1 MKVGITGV
9 SGFIG
14 SRVAARCGAR
24 GLEVVGFSRNPGADA
39 RRFELTSAPDIS
51 GLDAIVNLAGEP
63 ILGLWTKGKKRRI
76 HESRVLGT
84 TAPRGGCRQG
94 ARPPGVLVNASA
106 IGFYGDTG
114 ENVVDEFSAPG
125 ERIFSLTYAPRV
137 GGWRRHAPH
146 LAASRVVFVR
156 IGFVLGKGGAL
167 KLLRPLFKLGLGGKL
182 GSGRQWMSGVHVED
196 VAGMIVWAL
205 ENERLHGAVN
215 AVMPEPF
222 RNADFTR
229 ELARSVTRPAIF
241 PAPAFALR
249 LAFGELAGSM
259 LASTRVMPTCGACN
273 AGYAYQFATLPSAA
287 RGGHQLTRSSNP
299 TGGAPSFS
307 QRPIGRFAGTLG
319 TLLVRA
325 GPDG

>member
-1 MKVGITGV
+1 MNVGITGV

-24 GLEVVGFSRNPGADA
+24 GLQVIGFSRNRGSGS
-39 RRFELTSAPDIS
+39 RRFDLSSVPDIS
-51 GLDAIVNLAGEP
+51 GLDAIINLAGEP
-63 ILGLWTKGKKRRI
+63 ILGVWTKEKKRRI
-76 HESRVLGT
+76 LESRVLGT
-84 TAPRGGCRQG
+84 RRLVEAI
-94 ARPPGVLVNASA
+94 AKADRPPGVLVNASA

-114 ENVVDEFSAPG
+114 ENVVDEFSAAG
-125 ERIFSLTYAPRV
+125 SGF
-137 GGWRRHAPH
+137 
-146 LAASRVVFVR
+146 LADVCRAWEAEAAGATSCGVRVVFVR

-205 ENERLHGAVN
+205 ENERLQGAVN

-222 RNADFTR
+222 RNVDFTR
-229 ELARSVTRPAIF
+229 ELARGVRRPAIF

-259 LASTRVMPTCGACN
+259 LASTRVMPRVAR
-273 AGYAYQFATLPSAA
+273 AEGYAYQFATLPSAVA
-287 RGGHQLTRSSNP
+287 DVTN
-299 TGGAPSFS
+299 
-307 QRPIGRFAGTLG
+307 
-319 TLLVRA
+319 
-325 GPDG
+325 

>member
-24 GLEVVGFSRNPGADA
+24 GIEVVGFSRHPGSGA
-39 RRFELTSAPDIS
+39 RRFELTSVPDIS

-63 ILGLWTKGKKRRI
+63 ILGLWTKEKKRRI

-84 TAPRGGCRQG
+84 RRLVEAIAKAGQ
-94 ARPPGVLVNASA
+94 PPSVLVNASA

-114 ENVVDEFSAPG
+114 ENLVDESSPAGNGF
-125 ERIFSLTYAPRV
+125 
-137 GGWRRHAPH
+137 
-146 LAASRVVFVR
+146 LADVCREWEAEAARAAACGVRVVFVR
-156 IGFVLGKGGAL
+156 IGFVLGEGGAL

-205 ENERLHGAVN
+205 ENEGLHGPIN

-222 RNADFTR
+222 RNVDFTR
-229 ELARSVTRPAIF
+229 ELARSVRRLAIV

-249 LAFGELAGSM
+249 LAFGELADSM
-259 LASTRVMPTCGACN
+259 LGSTRVAPRVAPN
-273 AGYAYQFATLPSAA
+273 AGYTYQFATLASALA
-287 RGGHQLTRSSNP
+287 EATK
-299 TGGAPSFS
+299 
-307 QRPIGRFAGTLG
+307 
-319 TLLVRA
+319 
-325 GPDG
+325 

>member
-14 SRVAARCGAR
+14 SRVVARCGVR
-24 GLEVVGFSRNPGADA
+24 GIEVVGFSRNPGAGA
-39 RRFELTSAPDIS
+39 RRFELTSVPDIS

-63 ILGLWTKGKKRRI
+63 ILGLWTKEKKRRI

-84 TAPRGGCRQG
+84 RRLVEAIAKAR
-94 ARPPGVLVNASA
+94 RPPGVLVNASA

-114 ENVVDEFSAPG
+114 ENVADEFSAPG
-125 ERIFSLTYAPRV
+125 KGF
-137 GGWRRHAPH
+137 
-146 LAASRVVFVR
+146 LADVCREWEAEAARATSCGVRVVFVR

-205 ENERLHGAVN
+205 ENERLQGPVN

-229 ELARSVTRPAIF
+229 ELARCVTRPAIL

-259 LASTRVMPTCGACN
+259 LGSTRVIPRV
-273 AGYAYQFATLPSAA
+273 A
-287 RGGHQLTRSSNP
+287 R
-299 TGGAPSFS
+299 
-307 QRPIGRFAGTLG
+307 
-319 TLLVRA
+319 
-325 GPDG
+325 